1 MSFTGNLMG
10 DFKPDQELKNR
21 LPQEILLGIKNHRL
35 VDKLT
40 DDFSAVKS
48 LRPLFSTQRRR
59 FAGVITDIT
68 FDYFLIKHWNA
79 FAKVDRH
86 QFIIECYTG
95 LDQCLDLMPLR
106 MQRVVINMQKYDWL
120 NSYANLEG
128 IAITIDQV
136 SKRIRFKNTMAGAI
150 EEVQANYLQI
160 ETVFLDLFE
169 HLHKEVRLAA
179 IETPIKLI

>member
-1 MSFTGNLMG
+1 
-10 DFKPDQELKNR
+10 
-21 LPQEILLGIKNHRL
+21 
-35 VDKLT
+35 
-40 DDFSAVKS
+40 
-48 LRPLFSTQRRR
+48 
-59 FAGVITDIT
+59 
-68 FDYFLIKHWNA
+68 
-79 FAKVDRH
+79 
-86 QFIIECYTG
+86 
-95 LDQCLDLMPLR
+95 MPLR